1 MDEIQKYTVRANKGR
16 ARIWIEGARL
26 LAAGF
31 ERGTIYAAST
41 DLHNTMLY
49 LIVVDDPEN
58 YEGVGKL
65 KKVSGKGDRPIID
78 LAGAGCGPF
87 NTGDAVT
94 IEYSHWQRM
103 IKITLEQ
110 TT

>member
-31 ERGTIYAAST
+31 KRGVSYAVGT
-41 DLHNTMLY
+41 DRFETMLY
-49 LIVVDDPEN
+49 LIVVDDPDN

-65 KKVSGKGDRPIID
+65 KKVSGKGERPIID
-78 LAGAGCGPF
+78 LSGSGCGPF
-87 NTGDAVT
+87 NTGDQVT
-94 IEYSHWQRM
+94 ITYSDWEGI
-103 IKITLEQ
+103 IKIERDRP
-110 TT
+110 